1 MKGTYAYDRRA
12 QEVPLLNLFWEQKVL
27 RLLREMQMFIMNL
40 CKQNRLDAWA
50 IFGLPLHSLHFQK
63 IKYIVFLKAT
73 SCTYY

>member
-40 CKQNRLDAWA
+40 CKQDRLDAWGNLRIA
-50 IFGLPLHSLHFQK
+50 F
-63 IKYIVFLKAT
+63 T
-73 SCTYY
+73 